1 VLIAQTAK
9 KVEKVA
15 FRIIINQKQGVYRTN
30 KTDAFRQS
38 NPRTRFNRF
47 FIHRSVHLT
56 PGLRSDP
63 RVIGTGGRCVRYWF
77 PNVLT
82 RGAIQ
87 HFTAGLVFS
96 AVAVELMPDRV
107 ASHHFV
113 AIVTGF
119 VLSVGF
125 MQEFA
130 KWTGPSDGQT
140 PNNSGL
146 VFAVGIDLLV
156 DGMLVGAGLTL
167 GA

>member
-1 VLIAQTAK
+1 MHLLSAVHC
-9 KVEKVA
+9 
-15 FRIIINQKQGVYRTN
+15 
-30 KTDAFRQS
+30 QS

-47 FIHRSVHLT
+47 FIHGSVHLT

-113 AIVTGF
+113 AIVTGL
-119 VLSVGF
+119 VLGVGF
-125 MQEFA
+125 M
-130 KWTGPSDGQT
+130 
-140 PNNSGL
+140 
-146 VFAVGIDLLV
+146 
-156 DGMLVGAGLTL
+156 
-167 GA
+167 